1 MTQETFN
8 RSVQIIEPITPEN
21 ASNVTVIYETGHVSP
36 YDITQSLKFYGF
48 ITDLR
53 ARIQVPSLP
62 ESQVPDIPL
71 GSSRT
76 AKSEIIRDLEYGS
89 NRYEMEF
96 LLRDTYSG
104 WMPLYNFSLL
114 NRPPFYV
121 LDLLSYL
128 SNQPAFA
135 IANDAQ
141 LGVRVLDVG
150 YGLPQA
156 GDSINIFG
164 CAREEVTALPSEGE
178 IITQSTENQ
187 TTIGTS
193 SEIILAQTP
202 LRKQAIVVNRSETA
216 TVTLSYQPIATPNQ
230 GIVLYPKGGAY
241 EINRSNLYR
250 GALSAISSEANT
262 PISIAEFA

>member
-1 MTQETFN
+1 VTQETFN
-8 RSVQIIEPITPEN
+8 RSVQIIKPITPEN

-104 WMPLYNFSLL
+104 WMPLYTFSLL

-164 CAREEVTALPSEGE
+164 CAREEVTSLPSEGE
-178 IITQSTENQ
+178 IISQSTENQ

>member
-1 MTQETFN
+1 MQETYN
-8 RSVQIIEPITPEN
+8 RSVQIIKPITHEN
-21 ASNVTVIYETGHVSP
+21 AGQITTIYESGYVSP
-36 YDITQSLKFYGF
+36 WDITQSLKFYGF

-53 ARIQVPSLP
+53 ARIDISSIP
-62 ESQVPDIPL
+62 ETQVPDIPL
-71 GSSRT
+71 GTSRT

-89 NRYEMEF
+89 DRFELE
-96 LLRDTYSG
+96 LLIENTYQG
-104 WMPLYNFSLL
+104 WMSLFNFSVM
-114 NRPPFYV
+114 NRRPFYV
-121 LDLLSYL
+121 VDLLSYL

-135 IANDAQ
+135 MANDAR

-150 YGLPQA
+150 YGTMAP

-164 CAREEVTALPSEGE
+164 CAREEVTSLPSEGE

-202 LRKQAIVVNRSETA
+202 LRKQAVIVNRSDTA
-216 TVTLSYQPIATPNQ
+216 IITLSYQPIATEGQ

-241 EINRSNLYR
+241 EINRTNLYR
-250 GALSAISSEANT
+250 GALSAISTEANT